1 MFNKKNQGTI
11 NQLEI
16 LHRPKSIISEQI
28 RTLRTNI
35 LFTPS
40 DVKIKRLLI
49 TSSEQGEGKSTVS
62 ANLAVS
68 FAQAGYKTLLIDTD
82 LRRPSQH
89 RIMEVPNVKG
99 LSNILAGQISE
110 KEALVETPV
119 SSLHFIPSG
128 PIPPNPAEL
137 LGSATMAQ
145 TLSLLEGMYD
155 MIILDAPPVLAVA
168 DAQILSDKVDG
179 TLLVVNS
186 RKAHKE
192 KVIEANEQL
201 KKSAAKTLG
210 VVLNDID
217 KKEAGNYYYYYG
229 ETK

>member
-68 FAQAGYKTLLIDTD
+68 FAQAGYKTLLIDAD

-110 KEALVETPV
+110 KDAVVETPV
-119 SSLHFIPSG
+119 SSLHFITSG

-137 LGSATMAQ
+137 VGSATMAQ

-201 KKSAAKTLG
+201 KKTAAKTLG